1 MVDVDMSLTPP
12 KVIGKE
18 VSIIKDTMGIAWNNE
33 LEFQRPL
40 EHHPF

>member
-12 KVIGKE
+12 KVIGQE
-18 VSIIKDTMGIAWNNE
+18 VCIVKNTMGVAWNNE
-33 LEFQRPL
+33 LEFQRPF